1 MELVVTTTRRPGA
14 PERRRAA
21 SSVMAAL
28 AALGGATLSIEAPA
42 RRSGWRVPGARATSA
57 YADCSDLRYSP
68 SVFVIFAFLH
78 RGVEVD
84 QDARVP

>member
-1 MELVVTTTRRPGA
+1 M
-14 PERRRAA
+14 RA
-21 SSVMAAL
+21 
-28 AALGGATLSIEAPA
+28 LSIEAPA
-42 RRSGWRVPGARATSA
+42 PRRAGQRGAFQARARARATELS
-57 YADCSDLRYSP
+57 YADCSDLRYSS

>member
-14 PERRRAA
+14 PVRRRRAA
-21 SSVMAAL
+21 SSVMAL
-28 AALGGATLSIEAPA
+28 AALG
-42 RRSGWRVPGARATSA
+42 
-57 YADCSDLRYSP
+57 CSDLRYSS
-68 SVFVIFAFLH
+68 SVFVIFALLH